1 MTDKELNITLRE
13 MARMQGLCDQ
23 WFSEWGDDDT
33 LDDCL
38 ERYIRGFDFVQER
51 DWPSLEFIR
60 KHFD

>member
-38 ERYIRGFDFVQER
+38 ERYI
-51 DWPSLEFIR
+51 
-60 KHFD
+60 